1 MVDSISQNL
10 PRSFLII
17 QTITTIIIITI
28 TIIVI
33 IIIVIILII
42 LIVIIMMAPD
52 AHHLEPW
59 TGLSIL
65 LSIGF
70 QSCS

>member
-1 MVDSISQNL
+1 MI
-10 PRSFLII
+10 LII
-17 QTITTIIIITI
+17 LIIITIIIIT
-28 TIIVI
+28 TIVI
-33 IIIVIILII
+33 MI
-42 LIVIIMMAPD
+42 MAPD

-70 QSCS
+70 QS